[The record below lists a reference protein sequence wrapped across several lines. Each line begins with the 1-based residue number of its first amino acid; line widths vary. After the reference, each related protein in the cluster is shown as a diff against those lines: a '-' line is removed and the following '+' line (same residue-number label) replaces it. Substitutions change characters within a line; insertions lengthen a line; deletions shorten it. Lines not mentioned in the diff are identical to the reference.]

1 MNPHRLTAQQTAHEA
16 YVMATRGMGWEDLCV
31 KLNRTHLNITE
42 ESARR
47 FVWLAEAHRRQ
58 KLGKDIETIRPKANP
73 YTAV

>member
-1 MNPHRLTAQQTAHEA
+1 MSPIYRLTAQQTAHEA
-16 YVMATRGMGWEDLCV
+16 YVMAVRGMGWEDLCV
-31 KLNRTHLNITE
+31 KMHITE